1 MMDRGASRADPLQDA
16 ASASQLQLIYETAP
30 IGLAFLSTDC
40 RYILINQHLTEICGI
55 SIAEHIGRT
64 VRETVP
70 KVAEQVEQI
79 VQTIVRTGEPIT
91 GIEVNGQRPDGSNL
105 DRIWIT
111 YWHPLKDE
119 QGTVVGINVAAEE
132 ITERKR
138 AEARLAASQATLR
151 KLNETLAERVEQQA
165 QERDRV
171 WQLSQDLIVV
181 SDMNGTI
188 LSVNPAVSVI
198 LGWSPEDLVN
208 RHFEWLVHR
217 DDRERAYAA
226 LSDLTG
232 RQSTIHVENRVL
244 CKDGSFR
251 WLSWRAVPDR
261 GSIYSIGRDITHLK
275 QTQEQLRSLQRELIR
290 SSRQSTLNAMTA
302 SIAHEI
308 KQPLAAVV
316 ASANAGLRWL
326 DRLDLMEV
334 RQALDR
340 IVSDGR
346 RINEVIASVRAIFG
360 NQARETS
367 DVDIPELIGEVLALV
382 QGDLEAH
389 RITVRSEQRG
399 ELPPIQ
405 GVRVQLQQVLSNIV
419 TNAIE
424 AMSAVD
430 GRERCLTV
438 TYGLDGQSEVWIAI
452 EDTGAGIDPAHSD
465 LIFDTFF
472 TTKTEGMGLGLS
484 ICRSIVEAHGG
495 RLWASRRDPSGAIL
509 HVALPSHSESAS
521 SVTRLPSLAS
531 Y

>member
-1 MMDRGASRADPLQDA
+1 
-16 ASASQLQLIYETAP
+16 
-30 IGLAFLSTDC
+30 
-40 RYILINQHLTEICGI
+40 
-55 SIAEHIGRT
+55 
-64 VRETVP
+64 
-70 KVAEQVEQI
+70 
-79 VQTIVRTGEPIT
+79 
-91 GIEVNGQRPDGSNL
+91 
-105 DRIWIT
+105 
-111 YWHPLKDE
+111 
-119 QGTVVGINVAAEE
+119 
-132 ITERKR
+132 
-138 AEARLAASQATLR
+138 
-151 KLNETLAERVEQQA
+151 
-165 QERDRV
+165 
-171 WQLSQDLIVV
+171 
-181 SDMNGTI
+181 
-188 LSVNPAVSVI
+188 
-198 LGWSPEDLVN
+198 
-208 RHFEWLVHR
+208 
-217 DDRERAYAA
+217 
-226 LSDLTG
+226 
-232 RQSTIHVENRVL
+232 VENRVL

-251 WLSWRAVPDR
+251 WLSWRAVPDG
-261 GSIYSIGRDITHLK
+261 GSIYSIGRDVTHLK

-326 DRLDLMEV
+326 DRLDLVEV

-367 DVDIPELIGEVLALV
+367 DVHIPALVREVLALA

-430 GRERCLTV
+430 ERERCLTV

-472 TTKTEGMGLGLS
+472 TTKPQGMGLGLS

-509 HVALPSHSESAS
+509 HVVLPSHRESESS
-521 SVTRLPSLAS
+521 GTRLPSLAS
-531 Y
+531 H